1 MRIVKIS
8 SPSGSFYSS
17 DIKTIYKNLRERIEK
32 NLREM
37 AEEKLTVEIMNIE
50 NGKANLSSNLP
61 NRKY

>member
-17 DIKTIYKNLRERIEK
+17 DIKTVYKNLKEKIEK

-50 NGKANLSSNLP
+50 NGKTHLSSNLP
-61 NRKY
+61 DRKY